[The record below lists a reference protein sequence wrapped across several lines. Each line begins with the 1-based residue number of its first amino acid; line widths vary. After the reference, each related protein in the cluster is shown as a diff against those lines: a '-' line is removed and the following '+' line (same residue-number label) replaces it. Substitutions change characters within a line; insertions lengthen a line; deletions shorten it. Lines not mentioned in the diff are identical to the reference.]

1 MAALSTGP
9 ENRSRAAA
17 PDGSPVE
24 RAPAV
29 RRTSRQDKGAR
40 PPVCVVVLG
49 SGRSGTSVTARIL
62 GELGVRMN
70 YNPAQISD
78 QNLDGAFEDEV
89 IYKAHSTFFDV
100 SGFPR
105 IPPLPAGWMASEAAA
120 ATTAQLEKYVR
131 QEFGSD
137 ALWGF
142 KDPRTSVLLPLW
154 KPIFNRARIV
164 PRYIVCARSPA
175 AFVQSMA
182 NNYRIDQSDAE
193 LVWLTRTV
201 GALRDTG
208 LNCFILHYERL
219 LADPLRTIRML
230 AKYVLGA
237 VPHPAQLK
245 AIVAE
250 CINPKFDRAKINSV
264 VLTNPIIQT
273 LAAALE
279 KCEGADFAGQELTE
293 ALQNCD
299 RILTAFAP
307 HLGRRRTETSA
318 RGARGAAGASEPQ
331 PEGELAKWRRQAEAS
346 TKRHM
351 QHVELLQEQL
361 TGQRVQ
367 WQQQAAAHGEETARL
382 SQRIGEL
389 EALSAAR
396 GEEVAR
402 LGADLAPAVALA
414 AERAEEIARLGNR
427 LTQQQAHLAD
437 SEVQLTEMTRQL
449 EQLVEQYRLQ
459 SIELKWAA
467 TDREN
472 LNVKLAALVAAQTV
486 SRRAP
491 SPAGQPLA
499 TPNGGQAPAQPRDG
513 VAAPNGELA
522 PGPPSGAVM
531 TGEKPPK
538 PLPNGASSTWTVRA
552 LLRAPRSYL
561 QTWLPTK

>member
-9 ENRSRAAA
+9 ENRSLAAA

-24 RAPAV
+24 KAPAA
-29 RRTSRQDKGAR
+29 RRPSRQDKGAR

-49 SGRSGTSVTARIL
+49 SGRSGTSLTARIL

-100 SGFPR
+100 GGFAR

-120 ATTAQLEKYVR
+120 ATAAQLEKYVR

-237 VPHPAQLK
+237 VPDPAQLK
-245 AIVAE
+245 AITAE

-279 KCEGADFAGQELTE
+279 KCEGADFARQELTE

-331 PEGELAKWRRQAEAS
+331 PEGELAKQWAEWRRQAEAS

-351 QHVELLQEQL
+351 QRVELLQEQL

-382 SQRIGEL
+382 NQRIGEL

-396 GEEVAR
+396 GEEAAR

-437 SEVQLTEMTRQL
+437 SEAQLTEMTLQL
-449 EQLVEQYRLQ
+449 EQLVEQHRLQ
-459 SIELKWAA
+459 SIELKWAG

-499 TPNGGQAPAQPRDG
+499 ASNGGPAPAPRSE
-513 VAAPNGELA
+513 AAA
-522 PGPPSGAVM
+522 

-561 QTWLPTK
+561 QTWRAAN